1 MVAGGWGGY
10 NEDFFSG
17 VELFPYP
24 SFSCSLSADLPED
37 RYDHSLSLL
46 SEGRIVVCGGSDSEY
61 GYDDKKMVGY
71 DHGDNILDSCIS
83 RTANTSWT
91 PLYTMRCLPI
101 MPYNQL

>member
-46 SEGRIVVCGGSDSEY
+46 SGGRIVVCGGYDGSYSDSCLSWVA
-61 GYDDKKMVGY
+61 G
-71 DHGDNILDSCIS
+71 
-83 RTANTSWT
+83 NTSWT
-91 PLYTMRCLPI
+91 DIYKMR
-101 MPYNQL
+101 